1 MASSNACSRFP
12 WLTPSVRAV
21 PGVKGKG
28 GALSAHPLQAICF
41 DAFARWTLS
50 GRYVECRPPAP
61 LTGWWSLSRNVDRLL
76 TLPVAWWAPSTPAPC
91 PGRVLRA
98 LLLAE
103 LHTLTQHTRIPTQQ
117 RGLGVAASAPGA
129 PLVVPLPH
137 MPLQTH
143 ALDAQARLRPR
154 EQASRSRSPQHP
166 HRTAPTDRD
175 SSAARPRTTSSP
187 SLRTRSRGQR
197 NV

>member
-1 MASSNACSRFP
+1 LASSNACSRFP

-50 GRYVECRPPAP
+50 SRYVECRPPAP
-61 LTGWWSLSRNVDRLL
+61 LTGWWSLSRNIDRLL
-76 TLPVAWWAPSTPAPC
+76 TLPVAWWAPSTLAPC

-103 LHTLTQHTRIPTQQ
+103 PHTLTQHARMPTQH

-129 PLVVPLPH
+129 PPIVPLPH
-137 MPLQTH
+137 KPLQTCT
-143 ALDAQARLRPR
+143 LDAQARLRPR
-154 EQASRSRSPQHP
+154 EQASHPRSPQRP
-166 HRTAPTDRD
+166 RQTAPTDCG
-175 SSAARPRTTSSP
+175 SSAARPRMPSFP
-187 SLRTRSRGQR
+187 SLRT
-197 NV
+197 